1 MGKEFEQRPIKLQG
15 YLKHTDAASVLYI
28 DDFKLNMTT
37 DFKRLT
43 MGAVMA
49 ASFFYCL
56 GTENSVTIP
65 SKFLPKVHGVM
76 RSRFE
81 QLTSDSKEG
90 RFQVANARVNLSGD
104 VTDFASYYF
113 QIDFCDKGV
122 VKILDAFTT
131 LKSSCG
137 LKIMAGQ
144 MRVPFSVDATKAI
157 EDYLFTNHSFVGTYV
172 GSFRGV
178 GAKLGWNARFA
189 RLYVEGGV
197 FNSAVMTNHEVWQK
211 DYVYA
216 IKSRY
221 SFGNCFVEGAFES
234 RCPDA
239 IRINMY
245 DAAFSW
251 SAGRWYTEAE
261 YAYKHYTNKHADAC
275 HAYNFMVDYR
285 IPIKTEW
292 FNQMSFQGRFDG
304 ATDHSSG
311 TRYESVL
318 IGDQPA
324 RNRLTGG
331 VTMSHLRERAGLDLR
346 LDYEQYF
353 YPKSHIEA
361 TGDGNRISVEL
372 IVWF

>member
-1 MGKEFEQRPIKLQG
+1 
-15 YLKHTDAASVLYI
+15 
-28 DDFKLNMTT
+28 
-37 DFKRLT
+37 
-43 MGAVMA
+43 MA
-49 ASFFYCL
+49 ASIFCSVQAED
-56 GTENSVTIP
+56 GNSKT
-65 SKFLPKVHGVM
+65 SYYLPKIHGVM

-81 QLTSDSKEG
+81 QLTSDGGEG
-90 RFQVANARVNLSGD
+90 RFQVANARLNVSGNA
-104 VTDFASYYF
+104 TDFASYYF

-122 VKILDAFTT
+122 MKILDAFAT
-131 LKSSCG
+131 LKSRSG
-137 LKIMAGQ
+137 IKIMAGQ
-144 MRVPFSVDATKAI
+144 MRVPFSVDATKFI

-178 GAKLGWNARFA
+178 GAKVGWNARFA

-197 FNSAVMTNHEVWQK
+197 FNSAVMTKHEVWQK

-216 IKSRY
+216 VKSRY
-221 SFGNCFVEGAFES
+221 KFGNCFVEGAFES

-261 YAYKHYTNKHADAC
+261 YAYKHYTNHSANAC

-285 IPIKTEW
+285 LPIRTEW

-311 TRYESVL
+311 SRVDGVL
-318 IGDQPA
+318 VNDQPD
-324 RNRLTGG
+324 RKRLTGG

-346 LDYEQYF
+346 LNYEQYF
-353 YPKSHIEA
+353 YPERHVNA
-361 TGDGNRISVEL
+361 VGDGNRVSVEL

>member
-1 MGKEFEQRPIKLQG
+1 MIINIKRF
-15 YLKHTDAASVLYI
+15 SI
-28 DDFKLNMTT
+28 
-37 DFKRLT
+37 
-43 MGAVMA
+43 GAVMA
-49 ASFFYCL
+49 ASFLYCV
-56 GTENSVTIP
+56 GADGINSAVTNYM
-65 SKFLPKVHGVM
+65 PKVHGVM

-81 QLTSDSKEG
+81 QLTSGSKEG
-90 RFQVANARVNLSGD
+90 RFQVANARVNLSGN
-104 VTDFASYYF
+104 VTDFASYFF
-113 QIDFCDKGV
+113 QVDFCDKGAI
-122 VKILDAFTT
+122 KILDAFTT
-131 LKSSCG
+131 LKSNCG

-144 MRVPFSVDATKAI
+144 MRVPFSVDATKFI

-178 GAKLGWNARFA
+178 GVKLGWNARFA
-189 RLYVEGGV
+189 RLYAEGGV
-197 FNSAVMTNHEVWQK
+197 FNSAVMTKHEVWQK

-221 SFGNCFVEGAFES
+221 YFGNCFVEGAFES

-261 YAYKHYTNKHADAC
+261 YAYKHYTNKHAAAC

-285 IPIKTEW
+285 LPIKTEW

-311 TRYESVL
+311 TRIEGVL
-318 IGDQPA
+318 IADQPA

-331 VTMSHLRERAGLDLR
+331 ITMSHLREKAGLDLR
-346 LDYEQYF
+346 LNYEQYF
-353 YPKSHIEA
+353 YPKSHV
-361 TGDGNRISVEL
+361 TVDGDGNRVSVEL